1 MLSER
6 AIQQEV
12 ERLIQN
18 NAFLDC
24 INPSHIK
31 DITNLTEIDELT
43 LPTFSI
49 DEYIRLKC
57 MISARDTL
65 ESLTELNL
73 LTNDL
78 NISTTTAEILRPDIV
93 GFNHHDK
100 TITIFELKK
109 SKQTERQALTELLAY
124 EHEIKNTLP
133 FLSNYEVTF
142 VLISTEWSILLQH
155 AVGSAIAWSN
165 KKLLCLEL
173 KAVNEKY
180 SFNIIRPEAWQLT
193 GTTSFPVDGLTSV
206 TISLSN
212 CIENISNEQITTRLM
227 LALTTITREADRAGL
242 HGFAVLWK
250 DEDGQ
255 NNPPYSITFC
265 STSPLAFFKYM
276 LENKL
281 ITKSD
286 GHLSAKISDVINSS
300 GTESGIGSLIKVITK
315 SFNPII
321 STFCTPSFEGYVTW
335 ESAKQALQYRARPQ
349 ATEFWGLIGDY
360 ARDYISHPA
369 VLNGRSTL
377 FKAGISDWRE
387 PYTGIW
393 LIQNLFQRQFLKEGF
408 IQLSDAF
415 KFGLAVGQDGYLRY
429 VAKNSS
435 KRPKNLDSAM
445 FWNFTTLESYL
456 DELIML
462 ADSATEIERP
472 EINITIS
479 SSADIDTDFQPIIDW
494 FENDVLK
501 QNKFYVSTF
510 RLGRSLYPVVTADS
524 FQTSNFIS
532 LFNNPPAKSA
542 LSQLISTVIS
552 HAKENISRNESL
564 KKELISLCMSKVQTG
579 NPTQN
584 LTEQLDKSHIS
595 VLSEIVRPCM
605 DLANLTIDGIYH
617 RLKPISVTAI
627 DWSALKNGIAALYQ
641 KGFKFPAISISAD
654 GTFGTA
660 IYDKSPEACML
671 RPIDNIEDEVYV
683 ADASPGYLMIR
694 IEKWADLTL

>member
-1 MLSER
+1 MLSEK
-6 AIQQEV
+6 AIQQEI
-12 ERLIQN
+12 ESLIEN

-31 DITNLTEIDELT
+31 EITDLTKIDELT

-57 MISARDTL
+57 IISARDTL
-65 ESLTELNL
+65 ESLNELNL
-73 LTNDL
+73 LINDL
-78 NISTTTAEILRPDIV
+78 NISTTTTEILRPDIV
-93 GFNHHDK
+93 GFNHQDK

-142 VLISTEWSILLQH
+142 VLISTEWSVLLQH
-155 AVGSAIAWSN
+155 AAGSAIAWSN

-173 KAVNEKY
+173 NVANNKY

-193 GTTSFPVDGLTSV
+193 GTTSFPIDGLTSV
-206 TISLSN
+206 TVSLSK
-212 CIENISNEQITTRLM
+212 CIKNISDEQITTRLM
-227 LALTTITREADRAGL
+227 LAMTTVTREADRAGL

-250 DEDGQ
+250 DGDGH

-281 ITKSD
+281 ITKDD
-286 GHLSAKISDVINSS
+286 GHLSAKISEIIDSS
-300 GTESGIGSLIKVITK
+300 GTESGISSLIKVITK

-321 STFCTPSFEGYVTW
+321 STFCTPSFEDYATW
-335 ESAKQALQYRARPQ
+335 ESAKQTLQYRARPQ

-360 ARDYISHPA
+360 ARNYISHPA

-377 FKAGISDWRE
+377 FKPGTSDWRD
-387 PYTGIW
+387 PYTGVW

-415 KFGLAVGQDGYLRY
+415 RFGLTIGLDACLRY
-429 VAKNSS
+429 TAKNSS
-435 KRPKNLDSAM
+435 NRPKNLDSLM

-472 EINITIS
+472 QINIKIS
-479 SSADIDTDFQPIIDW
+479 SSADIDTDFQPFIDW
-494 FENDVLK
+494 FENDILK

-510 RLGRSLYPVVTADS
+510 RLGRSLYPVATADS
-524 FQTSNFIS
+524 LQKSNLIT
-532 LFNNPPAKSA
+532 LFNNPRAKLA
-542 LSQLISTVIS
+542 LSQLIFTVIS
-552 HAKENISRNESL
+552 HAKENTSRNEPL
-564 KKELISLCMSKVQTG
+564 KKELITLCISKVLTS
-579 NPTQN
+579 NTTQS
-584 LTEQLDKSHIS
+584 LTEQLNKSDIS
-595 VLSEIVRPCM
+595 VLSEILRPCM
-605 DLANLTIDGIYH
+605 DLADLTIDGIYH
-617 RLKPISVTAI
+617 RLIPISVRVV
-627 DWSALKNGIAALYQ
+627 DWPALKNGIAALYQ
-641 KGFKFPAISISAD
+641 KGFKIPAISISAD

-660 IYDKSPEACML
+660 VYDKSTEACML
-671 RPIDNIEDEVYV
+671 PPIDNIEDEVYV
-683 ADASPGYLMIR
+683 ADASSGCLMIR

>member
-12 ERLIQN
+12 ERLIEN
-18 NAFLDC
+18 NTFADH
-24 INPSHIK
+24 INQSHIK
-31 DITNLTEIDELT
+31 DIKKLTEIDELI

-49 DEYIRLKC
+49 DEYIRYKC
-57 MISARDTL
+57 IISAHDTL
-65 ESLTELNL
+65 VSLTDLTL
-73 LTNDL
+73 LTNDI
-78 NISTTTAEILRPDIV
+78 NISTTTSETLRPDIV

-142 VLISTEWSILLQH
+142 VLISTEWSTLLQH
-155 AVGSAIAWSN
+155 AAGSAIAWSN

-173 KAVNEKY
+173 KITNETY
-180 SFNIIRPEAWQLT
+180 NFDIIRPEAWQLT
-193 GTTSFPVDGLTSV
+193 GTAFFPVDGLTSV
-206 TISLSN
+206 TVAFN
-212 CIENISNEQITTRLM
+212 KCIDNISDEQITARLM
-227 LALTTITREADRAGL
+227 LALTILTREADRAGL

-250 DEDGQ
+250 DEDGH

-281 ITKSD
+281 ITKTD
-286 GHLSAKISDVINSS
+286 GHLAEKISEVIDSS
-300 GTESGIGSLIKVITK
+300 GTESGIESLIKVITK

-321 STFCTPSFEGYVTW
+321 STFCTPSFEEYATW
-335 ESAKQALQYRARPQ
+335 ESTKQLIRYRASPQ

-360 ARDYISHPA
+360 ARNYISHPA

-377 FKAGISDWRE
+377 FKPGSSDWRD

-415 KFGLAVGQDGYLRY
+415 RFGLSVGQDAYLRY

-435 KRPKNLDSAM
+435 KRPKNLDAAM
-445 FWNFTTLESYL
+445 FWNFTILESHL
-456 DELIML
+456 DELIMF
-462 ADSATEIERP
+462 ADSAADIERP
-472 EINITIS
+472 EINITVS
-479 SSADIDTDFQPIIDW
+479 SSADINTDLQPIIDW
-494 FENDVLK
+494 FENDILK
-501 QNKFYVSTF
+501 QNKFYISTF
-510 RLGRSLYPVVTADS
+510 RLGRSLHPVVTADS
-524 FQTSNFIS
+524 FQTSNFIPIFS
-532 LFNNPPAKSA
+532 NPPAKSA
-542 LSQLISTVIS
+542 LSQLIFTVIS
-552 HAKENISRNESL
+552 HAKEYTSRNESL
-564 KKELISLCMSKVQTG
+564 KNELIMLCMSKLQ
-579 NPTQN
+579 PTSTIQD

-595 VLSEIVRPCM
+595 ILSEIIRPCM
-605 DLANLTIDGIYH
+605 DLANLTIDGISH
-617 RLKPISVTAI
+617 RLIPISVATI
-627 DWSALKNGIAALYQ
+627 DWSALKKGIAALYQ
-641 KGFKFPAISISAD
+641 KGFRFPAISISAD

-660 IYDKSPEACML
+660 IYDKSPEACVL
-671 RPIDNIEDEVYV
+671 RPIDNTEDEVYV
-683 ADASPGYLMIR
+683 ADASHGFLMIR
-694 IEKWADLTL
+694 IEKWKDLTL